1 MWIKLDNSEIWAR
14 SVTKL
19 KVYNGKTIGALSC
32 TVSPGAVVPIDQY
45 IMIGSV
51 ISVENVDKTM
61 ARNARKNHFHE
72 ASDGGWECDDGYIW
86 SNKGTYCVKDKGFN
100 KNNCPPAWQND
111 DGSCKKG
118 W

>member
-1 MWIKLDNSEIWAR
+1 MWIKLDNSEVWAR

-51 ISVENVDKTM
+51 ISLSAGTTPYFTKLYEAPVDI
-61 ARNARKNHFHE
+61 
-72 ASDGGWECDDGYIW
+72 DDEYTLLKIIDRIDTETTLE
-86 SNKGTYCVKDKGFN
+86 KLED
-100 KNNCPPAWQND
+100 
-111 DGSCKKG
+111 
-118 W
+118 